1 MPTFAI
7 DGASRP
13 ACVLLP
19 ARPVFI
25 ALEGLDGAGKSTVG
39 RLAAALLDAECL
51 STPAA
56 GLRDVRDRIE
66 AEYADSPLAR
76 ALFYASCVA
85 AISDRA
91 RRNLANGRSTVVD
104 RYWLSTLAYASLDGV
119 RLELGAVEAGLLLPD
134 ATFFLEVPRDVRRVR
149 MTARGLVTSGD
160 LDSLRPDTESAVMH
174 AYESAARR
182 WCPGRFHRVPAGCQN
197 PDALAVE
204 LVERIA
210 REVQ

>member
-1 MPTFAI
+1 MPTFAVAGTSLSDRI
-7 DGASRP
+7 
-13 ACVLLP
+13 LLP
-19 ARPVFI
+19 AQPVFI

-51 STPAA
+51 STPVA
-56 GLRDVRDRIE
+56 GLRSVRDRIE
-66 AEYADSPLAR
+66 SEYADSPLAR
-76 ALFYASCVA
+76 ALFYASNVA
-85 AISDRA
+85 CISDRV

-119 RLELGAVEAGLLLPD
+119 RLDLGAVEAGLLLPD
-134 ATFFLEVPRDVRRVR
+134 ATFFLEVPRAVRRAR
-149 MTARGLVTSGD
+149 MTGRGLVTPGD
-160 LDSLRPDTESAVMH
+160 LDSLKPDTESAVMR
-174 AYESAARR
+174 AYESAARH

-204 LVERIA
+204 LVERVA